1 MGQSGHGTEHLP
13 RHAGAPG
20 PLRSGPPVGA
30 LKAVAFT
37 LCLAPLARVLVLAW
51 LDRLGA
57 NPVEFVT
64 RSSGTW
70 TLVLLLAA
78 LAVTPARRL
87 TGWNGLARIR
97 RMVGLFA
104 FFYACLHLSPYVWLD
119 QWFDWEAIV
128 LDVLERPF
136 ITAGMATWLVLLT
149 LALTSSDGMVRRLGR
164 RWQRL
169 HRLVYLAGALAI
181 LHYAWHKAGKNLL
194 GEPIIYGLVLS
205 ALLGL
210 RLWWRLRAAR
220 RKNPPVLAA

>member
-1 MGQSGHGTEHLP
+1 MRPATPQS
-13 RHAGAPG
+13 R
-20 PLRSGPPVGA
+20 RSGPSVNV
-30 LKAVAFT
+30 LKVVVFT
-37 LCLAPLARVLVLAW
+37 LCLVPLARVLVLGW
-51 LDRLGA
+51 MDRLGS

-70 TLVLLLAA
+70 TLVLLLTA
-78 LAVTPARRL
+78 LAVTPVRRL
-87 TGWNGLARIR
+87 TGWNWLARIR

-104 FFYACLHLSPYVWLD
+104 FFYACLHLSTYVWLD
-119 QWFDWEAIV
+119 QWFDWAAIA

-149 LALTSSDGMVRRLGR
+149 LALTSTDRMVRRLGR

-194 GEPIIYGLVLS
+194 LEPLIYGLILAV
-205 ALLGL
+205 LLGL
-210 RLWWRLRAAR
+210 RLWWHLRAAR
-220 RKNPPVLAA
+220 RKYPPVLAG

>member
-1 MGQSGHGTEHLP
+1 MRPATPQS
-13 RHAGAPG
+13 R
-20 PLRSGPPVGA
+20 RSGPSVNV
-30 LKAVAFT
+30 LKVVVFT
-37 LCLAPLARVLVLAW
+37 LCLVPLARVLVLGW
-51 LDRLGA
+51 MDRLGS

-70 TLVLLLAA
+70 TLVLLLTA
-78 LAVTPARRL
+78 LAVTPVRRL
-87 TGWNGLARIR
+87 TGWNWLARIR

-104 FFYACLHLSPYVWLD
+104 FFYACLHLSTYVWLD
-119 QWFDWEAIV
+119 QWFDWAAIA

-149 LALTSSDGMVRRLGR
+149 LALTSTDRMVRRLGR

-194 GEPIIYGLVLS
+194 LEPLIYGLILAV
-205 ALLGL
+205 LLGL
-210 RLWWRLRAAR
+210 RLWWHLRAAR
-220 RKNPPVLAA
+220 RKYPPALAG